1 LVQQLVQQRK
11 VRVSAKA
18 KAKASPQRRNCAT
31 QTAQTLMF
39 VPCPGPNCAKA
50 YKKDSGHSRV
60 MKRHLASEDGA
71 ECNAFILGLA
81 DPDEIKACVPILRQ
95 NPRDRNCSIFKKHVK
110 MTVPGAAAVKAQKAE
125 PKGKKQK
132 VAA

>member
-1 LVQQLVQQRK
+1 
-11 VRVSAKA
+11 
-18 KAKASPQRRNCAT
+18 
-31 QTAQTLMF
+31 M
-39 VPCPGPNCAKA
+39 PCVGGHCAKA
-50 YKKDSGHSRV
+50 FKKNGNYSTY